1 MTKEQRLAEVFVEL
15 ADTMVDEFDVIDML
29 HLLAERTVSLLDVDA
44 AGLMLADQR
53 GQLAVLAATSHEVR
67 LLEIL
72 ELQNSEGPCLDCFT
86 SGEPVVNIELDEVRS
101 RWPSFEAA
109 TSAAGYRSVHALPL
123 RLRSN
128 TIGAMNL
135 FCARQ
140 MTLSAT
146 DLSLGQALADVATIG
161 LLHERAV
168 RRQEVVAEQLQT
180 ALNSRIVIE
189 QAKGILAERSGVDVN
204 DAFTLLRSY
213 SRRKRRPLSQVA
225 AAVITGEI
233 PSQELHPVEQPPG
246 DG

>member
-225 AAVITGEI
+225 TAVITGEI